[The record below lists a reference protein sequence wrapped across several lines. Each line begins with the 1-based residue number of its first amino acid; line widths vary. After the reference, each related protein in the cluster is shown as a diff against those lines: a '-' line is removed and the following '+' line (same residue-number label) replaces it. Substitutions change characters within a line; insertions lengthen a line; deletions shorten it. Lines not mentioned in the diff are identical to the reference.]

1 MFNFKIKGKFKS
13 EDELINGKQLPDG
26 AIQFKEG
33 DSLQDAFIKGLL
45 IGLPLFVVM
54 IVSMIFRLRNV
65 NYKLEMNIQTG
76 ITFATM
82 IIILGILPYV
92 HEFIHGFF
100 YPLSAEK
107 AIWKLQEQR
116 AYFVYCDET
125 VSKECF
131 IVLSIAPAIILGI
144 IPFVGVLIFAESISA
159 ACIIATW
166 IVSLI
171 MTVMAIGDFANIYNA
186 IKQVPKGAKVFNYG
200 MHTYWMR

>member
-1 MFNFKIKGKFKS
+1 MG
-13 EDELINGKQLPDG
+13 
-26 AIQFKEG
+26 
-33 DSLQDAFIKGLL
+33 
-45 IGLPLFVVM
+45 
-54 IVSMIFRLRNV
+54 
-65 NYKLEMNIQTG
+65 T
-76 ITFATM
+76 
-82 IIILGILPYV
+82 IIRRV
-92 HEFIHGFF
+92 T
-100 YPLSAEK
+100 EK
-107 AIWKLQEQR
+107 AIWKLQEQG

-125 VSKECF
+125 VSKERF

>member
-125 VSKECF
+125 VSKERF

>member
-82 IIILGILPYV
+82 IIIHGI
-92 HEFIHGFF
+92 F

-107 AIWKLQEQR
+107 AIWKLQEQG

-125 VSKECF
+125 VSKERF

-144 IPFVGVLIFAESISA
+144 IPFVGLLIFAELISA